1 MKSDS
6 LKQQSATR
14 GDVFGGG
21 KMSGHSNNRGAREAR
36 TTLRFTAAELMEL
49 ESRAEAFGLTLSEY
63 IRRELMRPKELVT
76 YTRLL
81 AEVHRLRVLT
91 TRIWETAAEED
102 LTPAMVGKIA
112 SQVEAIEYRVLMA
125 RTTKGK

>member
-1 MKSDS
+1 MRSDS

-14 GDVFGGG
+14 GDVFGGRKRNG
-21 KMSGHSNNRGAREAR
+21 NSNNRGAREAR

-81 AEVHRLRVLT
+81 ADVHRLRVLT
-91 TRIWETAAEED
+91 TRIWEAAAEAD
-102 LTPAMVGKIA
+102 LTPKIVAQIA
-112 SQVEAIEYRVLMA
+112 SQVEAIEDRVLVA

>member
-1 MKSDS
+1 MN
-6 LKQQSATR
+6 
-14 GDVFGGG
+14 GN
-21 KMSGHSNNRGAREAR
+21 SNYRGAREAR
-36 TTLRFTAAELMEL
+36 TTLRFTSMELMEL

-91 TRIWETAAEED
+91 TRIWEAAAEAD
-102 LTPAMVGKIA
+102 LTPEIVGKIA
-112 SQVEAIEYRVLMA
+112 SQVEAIEDRVLIA
-125 RTTKGK
+125 RTMKGK

>member
-1 MKSDS
+1 MRSES
-6 LKQQSATR
+6 LKQHSATR

-21 KMSGHSNNRGAREAR
+21 KVNGNSNNRGAREAR
-36 TTLRFTAAELMEL
+36 TTLRLTGAELMEL

-91 TRIWETAAEED
+91 TRIWEAAAEAD
-102 LTPAMVGKIA
+102 LTPELVGKIA
-112 SQVEAIEYRVLMA
+112 SQVEAIEERVLVA

>member
-1 MKSDS
+1 
-6 LKQQSATR
+6 
-14 GDVFGGG
+14 
-21 KMSGHSNNRGAREAR
+21 MSGNSSNRGVREAR
-36 TTLRFTAAELMEL
+36 TTLRLTGSELMEL

-91 TRIWETAAEED
+91 TRIWEAAAETD
-102 LTPAMVGKIA
+102 LTPKVVAQIA
-112 SQVEAIEYRVLMA
+112 SQVEAIEDRVLVT
-125 RTTKGK
+125 RTAKGK

>member
-1 MKSDS
+1 MKRHSSD
-6 LKQQSATR
+6 
-14 GDVFGGG
+14 
-21 KMSGHSNNRGAREAR
+21 RGAREAR
-36 TTLRFTAAELMEL
+36 TTLRFTAAEQMEL

-81 AEVHRLRVLT
+81 AEVQRLRVLT
-91 TRIWETAAEED
+91 TRIWEAAAETD
-102 LTPAMVGKIA
+102 LTPGAVAKIA
-112 SQVEAIEYRVLMA
+112 SQVEAIEDRVLVA